1 MNKQIPE
8 GWRKSSIGEITS
20 TNSLFSDG
28 DWVESKDQDPT
39 GANRLIQLADIGDG
53 VFINKSSR
61 YMNDEQFERL
71 KCTALEKN
79 DILIAR
85 MPEPLGRACLY
96 PLEGGKAATVVDV
109 AILRTKNANHY
120 WLMSAINS
128 SDYRHQIDLN
138 ASGTTRT
145 RIARGILSNI
155 EILEPPLPEQQKI
168 ATILTSVD
176 TVIEKTRAQIDKL
189 KHLKTGMMQQL
200 LTQGIG
206 HTEFKNTT
214 VGRIP
219 ETWKVKTL
227 GDLIKSMDGGV
238 SVNGEN
244 REKVLNEIGVLKVS
258 SVFKGQFLPQE
269 HKAVVPEDVSRVRL
283 NPKKDHILFSRANT
297 PLLVG
302 ESAYIDKDYHDLF
315 LPDKLWMIDVKDR
328 RQVNV
333 KWLSY
338 ILCSEQVRSA
348 ITDAA
353 TGSSSTM
360 KNISK
365 PSLLGISTVLPPIF
379 EQKKI
384 SDMLQSVDEKTI
396 VTIQK
401 LKNLTK
407 IKKALMQDLL
417 TGKVRVQS
425 LKKL

>member
-53 VFINKSSR
+53 IFINKSSR

-168 ATILTSVD
+168 ATILSSVD
-176 TVIEKTRAQIDKL
+176 DVIEKTRAQIDKL
-189 KHLKTGMMQQL
+189 KDLKTGMMQEL
-200 LTQGIG
+200 LTKGIG
-206 HTEFKNTT
+206 HTEFKDSP

-219 ETWKVKTL
+219 LTWSVVSL
-227 GDLIKSMDGGV
+227 GEIIGTMIGGV
-238 SVNGEN
+238 SVNCEN
-244 REKVLNEIGVLKVS
+244 RQKGPNEIGVLRVS
-258 SVFKGQFLPQE
+258 SVFQGEFFPDE
-269 HKAVVPEDVSRVRL
+269 HKTVVQEDLNRVKE
-283 NPKKDHILFSRANT
+283 NPVKDHILFSRANT
-297 PLLVG
+297 PQLVG
-302 ESAYIDKDYHDLF
+302 ESAYIERTY
-315 LPDKLWMIDVKDR
+315 
-328 RQVNV
+328 
-333 KWLSY
+333 
-338 ILCSEQVRSA
+338 
-348 ITDAA
+348 
-353 TGSSSTM
+353 
-360 KNISK
+360 
-365 PSLLGISTVLPPIF
+365 TV
-379 EQKKI
+379 
-384 SDMLQSVDEKTI
+384 V
-396 VTIQK
+396 
-401 LKNLTK
+401 
-407 IKKALMQDLL
+407 A
-417 TGKVRVQS
+417 
-425 LKKL
+425 

>member
-53 VFINKSSR
+53 IFINKSSR

-176 TVIEKTRAQIDKL
+176 TVIEKTRAQVDKL
-189 KHLKTGMMQQL
+189 KDLKTGMMQEL
-200 LTQGIG
+200 LTKGIG
-206 HTEFKNTT
+206 HTEFKDSP

-219 ETWKVKTL
+219 ASWDVLHLEELVKAEKNITY
-227 GDLIKSMDGGV
+227 GIVQAGAHHDGGV
-238 SVNGEN
+238 PYIRVSDMTKRALSRNGMLLTSPEIA
-244 REKVLNEIGVLKVS
+244 EKYHRSAVSCGDIVYALRGVIGHVL
-258 SVFKGQFLPQE
+258 
-269 HKAVVPEDVSRVRL
+269 VVPKELDG
-283 NPKKDHILFSRANT
+283 ANLT
-297 PLLVG
+297 QGTARISPNDKVDSGYLLWAMKSPYVN
-302 ESAYIDKDYHDLF
+302 EQNDLAAKGSTF
-315 LPDKLWMIDVKDR
+315 REVTLASLRKIQVALPE
-328 RQVNV
+328 
-333 KWLSY
+333 LS
-338 ILCSEQVRSA
+338 
-348 ITDAA
+348 
-353 TGSSSTM
+353 
-360 KNISK
+360 
-365 PSLLGISTVLPPIF
+365 

-384 SDMLQSVDEKTI
+384 ASIFDSVELNIFSIEDQLAQLQS
-396 VTIQK
+396 
-401 LKNLTK
+401 

-417 TGKVRVQS
+417 TGKVRVNLIDKES
-425 LKKL
+425 AVV